1 MDPDLLDELYR
12 AHVDYVWRTVRR
24 LAGDAG
30 EVEDLVHDTFI
41 VLSRRWP
48 DYDPTRPLRPYLFG
62 IAYRVVLHARRRRRR
77 ELPAADVEL
86 ADGASSPLEQAEAAA
101 ARRLVLAALMALS
114 LEERAVFVLHE
125 LEEESAPEVAAA
137 IGIPVN
143 TVYSRLRRARR
154 KFARAATRL
163 QRTGGGR

>member
-12 AHVDYVWRTVRR
+12 AHADFVWRTVRR
-24 LAGDAG
+24 LAGDPG
-30 EVEDLVHDTFI
+30 ELEDLVHDVFI
-41 VLSRRWP
+41 VLSRRWA
-48 DYDPTRPLRPYLFG
+48 DYDPARPLRPYLFG
-62 IAYRVVLHARRRRRR
+62 IAYRVVLHARRRGRR
-77 ELPAADVEL
+77 EVPSADLE
-86 ADGASSPLEQAEAAA
+86 ATDTSSSPLEHAEAAA
-101 ARRLVLAALMALS
+101 ARRLVLAALMTLS

-154 KFARAATRL
+154 KFARAVDRL
-163 QRTGGGR
+163 QRTGGAR